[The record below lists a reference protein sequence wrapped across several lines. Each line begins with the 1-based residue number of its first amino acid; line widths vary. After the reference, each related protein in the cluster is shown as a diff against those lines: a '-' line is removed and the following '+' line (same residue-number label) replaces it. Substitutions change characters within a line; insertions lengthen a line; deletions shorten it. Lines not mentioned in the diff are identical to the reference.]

1 MTTVPDSLIA
11 EISQQIN
18 FQQKWKRV
26 MSGAYFTASAAGIL
40 LGTTATILAA
50 LELSSPLPWAS
61 MVAGGATVVYGLEK
75 ALLFREKWA
84 HHLSSEMELR
94 SLRVNLQNGVIE
106 PKEGARKVG
115 EIMRGYAVN
124 LPIAPHRDE
133 DG

>member
-1 MTTVPDSLIA
+1 MSAPDALIA
-11 EISQQIN
+11 EISEQIV
-18 FQQKWKRV
+18 FQRKWKRV

-40 LGTTATILAA
+40 LGTTATIVAA
-50 LELSSPLPWAS
+50 LDLSNLTLPWAS
-61 MVAGGATVVYGLEK
+61 MLAGGATVVYGLEK

-94 SLRVNLQNGVIE
+94 SLRVNLQNDVIE